1 MVESRNLQKQFHC
14 AARQVINIENVV
26 SKYYLTTSPYL
37 TYSPLLIHV
46 YFLSF
51 QLIGPQ
57 FVYAVKPSL
66 KEHWTDEIE
75 ESWLQLFRYISYIM
89 KRAMMETYTS
99 QEIPVDNKT

>member
-1 MVESRNLQKQFHC
+1 MLKESQKYE
-14 AARQVINIENVV
+14 ASEADR
-26 SKYYLTTSPYL
+26 
-37 TYSPLLIHV
+37 
-46 YFLSF
+46 
-51 QLIGPQ
+51 GPT
-57 FVYAVKPSL
+57 VYAVKPSL

>member
-1 MVESRNLQKQFHC
+1 MKKE
-14 AARQVINIENVV
+14 E
-26 SKYYLTTSPYL
+26 SKYYPAPVLPNLTS
-37 TYSPLLIHV
+37 IAHV